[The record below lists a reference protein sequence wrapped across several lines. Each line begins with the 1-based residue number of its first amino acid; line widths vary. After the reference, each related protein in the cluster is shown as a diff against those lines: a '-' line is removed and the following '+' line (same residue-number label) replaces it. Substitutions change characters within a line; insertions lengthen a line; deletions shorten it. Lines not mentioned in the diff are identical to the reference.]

1 MFDLSIL
8 AMTKFLMHHWDMCRV
23 KMILLLWV
31 CNGLAPGKIVN
42 MLTFHE
48 ARCYDKCIVLES

>member
-1 MFDLSIL
+1 
-8 AMTKFLMHHWDMCRV
+8 MTKFLMHHWDMCRV